1 MNVLS
6 DYKKC
11 TGCGACSQ
19 ICPKNA
25 IVMKPD
31 DEGFLYPEISS
42 SLCIDCDTCRKI
54 CPQNGKDYVNDSS
67 VQFWGGMIKDDSVL
81 MKSSSGGAFSAICR
95 ILDDDD
101 AIICGATYDDKLK
114 VHHTWCLNGDGID
127 IFRKSKY
134 LQSDVGEIYINIKN
148 FLSEGRTVL
157 FSGTACQVAGLYA
170 YLGGKPEKLYTVD
183 LICHGVPSQKVFDCY
198 IHSLEKHKKTK
209 ITKFSFRDK
218 SNFLGDW
225 EIGTAFGN
233 DKKQKHQA
241 WGQDFYMS
249 GFLRAL
255 FYRPVCYSCQY
266 ANSEI
271 KRPADLTIGDF
282 WGSKSVNPLY
292 DDKKGS
298 SLIVVN
304 SEKGDFLIEKMK
316 KVMDLTP
323 VNREQAVKENHN
335 LIEPTKENPKREE
348 FFNRLNQGQDFITI
362 MKDYRKGKSHSQ
374 IVRVLVTKV
383 APFLVEHKRK
393 KVRKERQSRV

>member
-1 MNVLS
+1 MKGLN

-25 IVMKPD
+25 IAMKPD
-31 DEGFLYPEISS
+31 DEGFLYPEINS

-67 VQFWGGMIKDDSVL
+67 V
-81 MKSSSGGAFSAICR
+81 
-95 ILDDDD
+95 
-101 AIICGATYDDKLK
+101 
-114 VHHTWCLNGDGID
+114 H
-127 IFRKSKY
+127 
-134 LQSDVGEIYINIKN
+134 
-148 FLSEGRTVL
+148 
-157 FSGTACQVAGLYA
+157 
-170 YLGGKPEKLYTVD
+170 
-183 LICHGVPSQKVFDCY
+183 
-198 IHSLEKHKKTK
+198 
-209 ITKFSFRDK
+209 
-218 SNFLGDW
+218 
-225 EIGTAFGN
+225 
-233 DKKQKHQA
+233 
-241 WGQDFYMS
+241 
-249 GFLRAL
+249 
-255 FYRPVCYSCQY
+255 
-266 ANSEI
+266 
-271 KRPADLTIGDF
+271 F

-304 SEKGDFLIEKMK
+304 SEKGNYLIEKMK

-393 KVRKERQSRV
+393 KVRKERQSGM